1 MTVAESVVGAF
12 EAKTHL
18 SELLAR
24 VEAGESVTI
33 TKHGRPVARLVP
45 VAPAVRDWTAYWA
58 RVDENRERMAAEG
71 FTTSREEI
79 KALIAEGRV

>member
-1 MTVAESVVGAF
+1 MTTTVGAF

-24 VEAGESVTI
+24 VEAGEQVTI

-45 VAPAVRDWTAYWA
+45 VTETAATRDWAAYWQ
-58 RVDENRERMAAEG
+58 RVDEHRAALPPRDSIRDDIEY
-71 FTTSREEI
+71 
-79 KALIAEGRV
+79 GRA

>member
-1 MTVAESVVGAF
+1 MTATESVVGAF

-45 VAPAVRDWTAYWA
+45 ATPMVTDWAAYWS
-58 RVDENRERMAAEG
+58 RVDRHREQLRERGVAM
-71 FTTSREEI
+71 SHDDI
-79 KALIAEGRV
+79 KAAIAEGRR